1 MEEAMSRDATATKF
15 LIDGFPRNQDNLEG
29 WERAMS
35 DKVNM
40 LFVLFFD
47 CTEHVS
53 RLLTCLFS
61 SLLCDN
67 RNVLLSVCGPEVL
80 LKTCV
85 VMKFVDD
92 DDDVSC
98 S

>member
-1 MEEAMSRDATATKF
+1 MSRDAAATRF

-47 CTEHVS
+47 CTEDVS
-53 RLLTCLFS
+53 RLLTRLFKS
-61 SLLCDN
+61 
-67 RNVLLSVCGPEVL
+67 P
-80 LKTCV
+80 
-85 VMKFVDD
+85 
-92 DDDVSC
+92 
-98 S
+98 

>member
-1 MEEAMSRDATATKF
+1 MSRDATATRF

-53 RLLTCLFS
+53 RLLTC
-61 SLLCDN
+61 
-67 RNVLLSVCGPEVL
+67 
-80 LKTCV
+80 
-85 VMKFVDD
+85 
-92 DDDVSC
+92 
-98 S
+98 